1 MTEQETALLHA
12 LDEHEWRSVDYRL
25 GGFRP
30 SMADAL
36 ARLGLVQKRE
46 RPKKPGAFEYRRT
59 AKGTTALAVQP

>member
-1 MTEQETALLHA
+1 MTEQEAALLRA
-12 LDEHEWRSVDYRL
+12 LDEHEWRLVNYRL
-25 GGFRP
+25 GGFQP

-59 AKGTTALAVQP
+59 AKGTTALAAQL